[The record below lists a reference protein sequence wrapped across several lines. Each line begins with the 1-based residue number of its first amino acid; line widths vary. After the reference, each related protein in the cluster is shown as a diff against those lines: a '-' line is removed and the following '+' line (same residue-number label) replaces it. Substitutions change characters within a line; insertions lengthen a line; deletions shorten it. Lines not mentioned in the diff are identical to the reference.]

1 MTIMI
6 IILFIISIVL
16 IGISF
21 LQRDNVKELEQE
33 LDHLQLSAMQEIYKL
48 KKKMRVVEE
57 ELLQNDTPL
66 KEQSKTNSED
76 NQANPNTSRILAKY
90 RQRMSIE
97 AIALSEGTTVEEIR
111 ALVEQNERVLT

>member
-1 MTIMI
+1 MI

-21 LQRDNVKELEQE
+21 FQRDNVKELEQE

-66 KEQSKTNSED
+66 KDDTKSFSNDEL
-76 NQANPNTSRILAKY
+76 NTPRILTKY
-90 RQRMSIE
+90 RQGMSLE
-97 AIALSEGTTVEEIR
+97 ALALSEGTSVEEIR
-111 ALVEQNERVLT
+111 SIVDKNERVLT

>member
-16 IGISF
+16 IGFSF

-48 KKKMRVVEE
+48 KKKMKLVEE
-57 ELLQNDTPL
+57 ELLQSDTPL
-66 KEQSKTNSED
+66 KVETKNVSENEQT
-76 NQANPNTSRILAKY
+76 NTSRILAKY
-90 RQRMSIE
+90 HQGMSLD
-97 AIALSEGTTVEEIR
+97 AIALSEGTSAKEIS
-111 ALVEQNERVLT
+111 AIVKQNERVLT

>member
-1 MTIMI
+1 MIIMI

-16 IGISF
+16 IGISY

-66 KEQSKTNSED
+66 KGQPKPSNEETQT
-76 NQANPNTSRILAKY
+76 NTSRIFAKY
-90 RQRMSIE
+90 RQGMSLE
-97 AIALSEGTTVEEIR
+97 AIALSEGMSVDQIRGIVEK
-111 ALVEQNERVLT
+111 NERVLT

>member
-6 IILFIISIVL
+6 IILFIISIAL

-21 LQRDNVKELEQE
+21 FQRDNVKELEQE

-48 KKKMRVVEE
+48 KKKMRIVEE

-66 KEQSKTNSED
+66 KQQNNSFQDDEKG
-76 NQANPNTSRILAKY
+76 NPTRILAKY
-90 RQRMSIE
+90 RQGMSLE
-97 AIALSEGTTVEEIR
+97 AIALSEATTVEEVKLI
-111 ALVEQNERVLT
+111 VEKNERVLT

>member
-16 IGISF
+16 IGISYF
-21 LQRDNVKELEQE
+21 QRDNVKELEQE

-48 KKKMRVVEE
+48 KKKMRIVEE

-66 KEQSKTNSED
+66 KETTTSM
-76 NQANPNTSRILAKY
+76 ANDEAQNPARILAKF
-90 RQRMSIE
+90 RQGMSLE
-97 AIALSEGTTVEEIR
+97 AIALSESSTVEEIK
-111 ALVEQNERVLT
+111 LIVEKNERSLT

>member
-1 MTIMI
+1 MTIVI

-16 IGISF
+16 IGISY

-66 KEQSKTNSED
+66 KEESKSFSEEE
-76 NQANPNTSRILAKY
+76 QANTSRILAKY
-90 RQRMSIE
+90 RQGMSVE
-97 AIALSEGTTVEEIR
+97 ALALSEGTSVGEIR
-111 ALVEQNERVLT
+111 SIVEQNERILT